1 MAEQVI
7 TGIAQSSEPEHIE
20 STVCAQEP
28 VDCERVAV
36 ITKDTATQAH
46 ADSIVR
52 FIHAGDFAQTTDTS
66 HDVIRGNTGIMTD
79 MGGVN
84 IPGISSDMR
93 YFGFFAHPE
102 IIDHFADVP
111 IPQDQVQ
118 NYNDAIEAGRGV
130 VTYKASPEEAPG
142 VEQAFR
148 DAGLK
153 NVKTFGEAT
162 QTTP

>member
-1 MAEQVI
+1 MAEQVV

-28 VDCERVAV
+28 VDCEKVAV
-36 ITKDTATQAH
+36 ITKDTPSEAH
-46 ADSIVR
+46 VNSIVR

-66 HDVIRGNTGIMTD
+66 HDVIRGNTGILTD

-84 IPGISSDMR
+84 IPGISSDVR

-102 IIDHFADVP
+102 IIDHLGGVP
-111 IPQDQVQ
+111 IPEDQVQ

-130 VTYKASPEEAPG
+130 VTYKASAQEAPE

-153 NVKTFGEAT
+153 NVQTFSETT